1 MARLKIKSMRKR
13 CVPFALADSIY
24 ELTPSFFNS
33 LGVSVLLM
41 DLDNTLATY
50 DSPLPNEQTK
60 RWAGEIEKAGIKI
73 IICSNNSGKR
83 VGKFAE
89 ELGCEHACWMKKP
102 FSGPLKKLIAAK
114 GLEKSK
120 ILLIGDQIMT
130 DVKAGNG
137 AGIRCILTEPLGKV
151 EPLWTKFNRMFD
163 VPLRRKIKKKRLSPN
178 WRDCI

>member
-1 MARLKIKSMRKR
+1 MRKR
-13 CVPFALADSIY
+13 CIPFALADSIY
-24 ELTPSFFNS
+24 ELTPSFFKD

-41 DLDNTLATY
+41 DLDNTMATY
-50 DSPLPNEQTK
+50 DSSLPDERTIN
-60 RWAGEIEKAGIKI
+60 WAKKIEDAGIKI

-83 VGKFAE
+83 VGKFASV
-89 ELGCEHACWMKKP
+89 LGCDHACWMKKP
-102 FSGPLKKLIAAK
+102 FSGPMKKLIK
-114 GLEKSK
+114 EKDLNK
-120 ILLIGDQIMT
+120 DKVLLIGDQIMT

-163 VPLRRKIKKKRLSPN
+163 KPLRKKIKDKKLAKS